1 MKKKIIGWGCSKIY
15 EVMADDIKKD
25 FIFFIDSSF
34 KKKII

>member
-25 FIFFIDSSF
+25 FIFFIDS
-34 KKKII
+34 